1 MTQFDSETTW
11 QGGRQG
17 WSVTFRS
24 SKSFHLGRDD
34 EMFRGRMP
42 VEYPRAAALNETS
55 EQADRREADE
65 AARGERDFSEPK
77 LPEPYFSVLRTWTRR
92 LRITFWT
99 SCFWAMLLA
108 GFWVASFLTS
118 SAALSVAKL
127 DLLVAAP
134 R

>member
-1 MTQFDSETTW
+1 
-11 QGGRQG
+11 
-17 WSVTFRS
+17 
-24 SKSFHLGRDD
+24 
-34 EMFRGRMP
+34 MFRGRMP

-77 LPEPYFSVLRTWTRR
+77 LPEPYFSVLRTWTPAPSHYV
-92 LRITFWT
+92 LDQ
-99 SCFWAMLLA
+99 LLLGHA
-108 GFWVASFLTS
+108 FGRVLGRFFLTS

-127 DLLVAAP
+127 DLPVAAP